1 MIIKTREEVLHKV
14 KEILSTP
21 SNSNAIAVVHV
32 TAFGFFTGHFR
43 TEISNLNWQDT
54 GLSFFDSPHNATI
67 DFNKYGNY
75 YFYTN
80 GYNEHRFKYSKR
92 NGHWDEVTIEF
103 LLPVKKLVI

>member
-1 MIIKTREEVLHKV
+1 MIIKTREEVLLKL
-14 KEILSTP
+14 KEILNAP
-21 SNSNAIAVVHV
+21 SNSNAVAVVHV
-32 TAFGFFTGHFR
+32 TVFGFFTGHFR

-54 GLSFFDSPHNATI
+54 GLSFFDSPNNVSI
-67 DFNKYGNY
+67 DFSEYGNY

-103 LLPVKKLVI
+103 LLPVKKPVI